1 MAKVRGNAAKK
12 WGANTAA
19 ATPFYTEGVQN
30 PRTPWAAAT
39 LAATANQAAGVQKA
53 ITEGRFAKGVSKAGD
68 AKWAKGAI
76 EKGSARFAQGV
87 QAGQGSY
94 EQNVAPF
101 LQTIDSTTL
110 PPRYPKGD
118 PRNIQRVVAI
128 ADALR
133 KKKLSM

>member
-1 MAKVRGNAAKK
+1 MAKVRSNVAKK
-12 WGANTAA
+12 WGSNTTAS
-19 ATPFYTEGVQN
+19 TEFYTDGVRN

-39 LAATANQAAGVQKA
+39 TAAAANQAAGVQKA
-53 ITEGRFAKGVSKAGD
+53 ISEKRFEKGVAKAGD
-68 AKWAKGAI
+68 SKWQSGAI

-87 QAGQGSY
+87 QAGQSEY
-94 EQNVAPF
+94 EKNVQPF
-101 LQTIDSTTL
+101 LQTIESTTL

-118 PRNIQRVVAI
+118 PRNILRVTAI

>member
-1 MAKVRGNAAKK
+1 MPKVRSGVASK
-12 WGANTAA
+12 WGTNTSN

-30 PRTPWAAAT
+30 PRAPWAASTIAG
-39 LAATANQAAGVQKA
+39 AANQAAGVQKA
-53 ITEGRFAKGVSKAGD
+53 IAEKRFEKGVQKAGD
-68 AKWAKGAI
+68 NKWRQGAI
-76 EKGSARFAQGV
+76 DKGSARFAQGV

-101 LQTIDSTTL
+101 LSTIESTSL

-118 PRNIQRVVAI
+118 PRNIDRVKAI

-133 KKKLSM
+133 KKKLSQ